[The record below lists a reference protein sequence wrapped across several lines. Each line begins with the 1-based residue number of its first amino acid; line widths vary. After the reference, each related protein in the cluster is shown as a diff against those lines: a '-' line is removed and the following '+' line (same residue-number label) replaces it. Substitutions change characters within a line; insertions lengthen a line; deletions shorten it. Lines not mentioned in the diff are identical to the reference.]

1 MVALEVLHILYLE
14 SFEEQIVESQQSNS
28 IIETKPEHEGSEEI
42 VGALDSW
49 SVDGLFAFSDVNGF
63 LFGVHTDL

>member
-14 SFEEQIVESQQSNS
+14 CFEEQIVESQQGNG

-42 VGALDSW
+42 VGSLDS
-49 SVDGLFAFSDVNGF
+49 
-63 LFGVHTDL
+63 